1 MNEVILAI
9 IELLK
14 AKFGT
19 EYKQYYFG
27 EIRVPAQMTFPFLEI
42 IPLGS
47 RIDNRGTG
55 GMTDNEFRVGITIK
69 TTLKNYLST
78 KAAER
83 MVHIQDLVKRMEER
97 NADGTIKDNTVLGV
111 LHDNLQLEVNEV
123 KYGNINGEW
132 EINYDESDLGDS
144 YILYATVTFTVK
156 RIT

>member
-14 AKFGT
+14 TKFGA

-55 GMTDNEFRVGITIK
+55 GMIDNEFRVGITLK

-78 KAAER
+78 GSADR
-83 MVHIQDLVKRMEER
+83 MKHIQDLVKRMEER
-97 NADGTIKDNTVLGV
+97 NVDGTIKSSTVLGV
-111 LHDNLQLEVNEV
+111 LHDNLQLEVNGV
-123 KYGNINGEW
+123 KYGNINGDW
-132 EINYDESDLGDS
+132 DVNYDESDLGDS